1 MEFDD
6 IISQI
11 DWTELDESPQNRT
24 ETDDFHQGIQEIETH
39 LMGDDDEPAADDP
52 QFADDF
58 VAQFFVDFPPF
69 ADSSSGADPDD
80 SSSSHNHGTPDS
92 SDKDNDAALAVAGA
106 PVQPPSPVEV
116 DNAPKD
122 PVLKKRQR
130 QLRNRDAAVRSR
142 ERKKE
147 YVKDLES
154 KSKYLEWECRRLGRL
169 LQCCVAENQA
179 LRFSL
184 HNGSG
189 AAFGATST
197 EQESAVLLLES
208 LLLGSLLWFL
218 GIICLFPLPT
228 MAPQSWVP
236 GEEQPAPPEG
246 EIPRGGGSKMLS
258 ILQLGEPR
266 GRRCKASR
274 TRMKE
279 DLIYSFPSCIL
290 LV

>member
-1 MEFDD
+1 MEYDD
-6 IISQI
+6 GIRSQI
-11 DWTELDESPQNRT
+11 DWRIADKSPPEWSGIDNL
-24 ETDDFHQGIQEIETH
+24 HQGIQEIETH
-39 LMGDDDEPAADDP
+39 RDDEPAADDP

-58 VAQFFVDFPPF
+58 VAQFLVDFPP
-69 ADSSSGADPDD
+69 DSSSGGDPDFHPD
-80 SSSSHNHGTPDS
+80 SSSSHRHGTPDS
-92 SDKDNDAALAVAGA
+92 AKDNDAALAAA
-106 PVQPPSPVEV
+106 PVEV
-116 DNAPKD
+116 GNAPND

-189 AAFGATST
+189 AAFGAASAK
-197 EQESAVLLLES
+197 QESAVLLLES

-218 GIICLFPLPT
+218 GTICLFRLPT
-228 MAPQSWVP
+228 TAPLSWVP
-236 GEEQPAPPEG
+236 LVQSAPRQGATPK
-246 EIPRGGGSKMLS
+246 RGGRSKVVS
-258 ILQLGEPR
+258 VLQLGEPR
-266 GRRCKASR
+266 GRRCRASR
-274 TRMKE
+274 IRMKE
-279 DLIYSFPSCIL
+279 DLTYSSSSCIL
-290 LV
+290 LG

>member
-1 MEFDD
+1 MEYDD
-6 IISQI
+6 GIRSQI
-11 DWTELDESPQNRT
+11 DWRIADESPPEWIGIDNL
-24 ETDDFHQGIQEIETH
+24 HQGNQEIETH
-39 LMGDDDEPAADDP
+39 LMRDDEPAAGDP

-58 VAQFFVDFPPF
+58 VAQFLVDFPP
-69 ADSSSGADPDD
+69 DSSSGGDPDFHPD
-80 SSSSHNHGTPDS
+80 SSSSHRHGTPDS
-92 SDKDNDAALAVAGA
+92 SDKDNDAALAAA
-106 PVQPPSPVEV
+106 PVEIG
-116 DNAPKD
+116 NAPND

-130 QLRNRDAAVRSR
+130 QLRNRDAAMRSR

-147 YVKDLES
+147 YVKDLEA

-189 AAFGATST
+189 AAFGAASAK
-197 EQESAVLLLES
+197 QESAVLLLES

-218 GIICLFPLPT
+218 GTICLFRLPT
-228 MAPQSWVP
+228 RALLSCVP
-236 GEEQPAPPEG
+236 LEQPAPREG
-246 EIPRGGGSKMLS
+246 VTPRGGGRSKMMMS

-266 GRRCKASR
+266 GRRCRASR

-279 DLIYSFPSCIL
+279 DLKYSFSSCSCG
-290 LV
+290 